1 MDGRTNDYEK
11 TFASYDKD
19 GDGTISY
26 NEFGAVMKGLG
37 KNLLFKSF
45 SDRNNLDRQ
54 DRSVPIYLN
63 SMVVISVSIA
73 VILVVI
79 VCAIAYVYLNL
90 EEKKAVLQRTGYLS
104 ASPSKNFQYI
114 STASTPSHSQPVVSE
129 EGSLTLRYTD
139 SSDRGKPLM
148 SHPPIH
154 PASLWAQQQGPIME
168 EDSDN
173 YVYDS
178 LPYNKNQRDKKV
190 SSFATSPPQPPRNT
204 PGILISTNKKTNLTQ
219 SPFSPSSTNSQ
230 KGSYAQKNHNYPT
243 ASTSIHQPSTSSN
256 VFCEADVHCAN
267 GDTRSV
273 NFFAFQA

>member
-1 MDGRTNDYEK
+1 MADQMDGRTNDYEK

-139 SSDRGKPLM
+139 SSDRG
-148 SHPPIH
+148 
-154 PASLWAQQQGPIME
+154 
-168 EDSDN
+168 
-173 YVYDS
+173 
-178 LPYNKNQRDKKV
+178 
-190 SSFATSPPQPPRNT
+190 
-204 PGILISTNKKTNLTQ
+204 
-219 SPFSPSSTNSQ
+219 
-230 KGSYAQKNHNYPT
+230 SYAQKTHNYPT
-243 ASTSIHQPSTSSN
+243 ASTSSIHQPSTSSN